1 MLPGKGSVISH
12 LHSTMATPCV
22 GEITILWSFAPL
34 GSQGR
39 RGLSSRTRRLR
50 FNCRASSR
58 MEEDWISSPTASP
71 YQILGIDP
79 MSCSPSQLKAA
90 FRARVK
96 EYHPDVCKDMR
107 DSDMIIKRVIHAY
120 EVLLKRY
127 QHESP
132 DRACLDPFEDP
143 ECEAYDLFVNEVL
156 CVGKGCPYSC
166 VERAPHAFSFVPEN
180 GTARA
185 SSQGH
190 NEDYL
195 VHLAVGQCPRRC
207 IHYVTPSQRAV
218 LEELM
223 QSIIN
228 APFDPAEVALLE
240 SLISKANF
248 ENNRYQKPKRNPKVS
263 TEMVDWF

>member
-1 MLPGKGSVISH
+1 MKLKKKKKIYKKKFNHTCELSWNQKQNSVLCRARGREEEMERTLSVKGSVFSH
-12 LHSTMATPCV
+12 LPSTMGSPCV
-22 GEITILWSFAPL
+22 GEITIPWSFAPL
-34 GSQGR
+34 GSRGG

-107 DSDMIIKRVIHAY
+107 DSDMIIKRVIRAY
-120 EVLLKRY
+120 EVLLKHY

-132 DRACLDPFEDP
+132 DRTCLDPFEDP

-156 CVGKGCPYSC
+156 CVGKGYKTNVIPYGIFYVCAGCPFRISL
-166 VERAPHAFSFVPEN
+166 N
-180 GTARA
+180 GRVCSAHEVLLDVVMLFLLIAARA
-185 SSQGH
+185 
-190 NEDYL
+190 
-195 VHLAVGQCPRRC
+195 RR
-207 IHYVTPSQRAV
+207 SNSAK
-218 LEELM
+218 
-223 QSIIN
+223 S
-228 APFDPAEVALLE
+228 
-240 SLISKANF
+240 
-248 ENNRYQKPKRNPKVS
+248 
-263 TEMVDWF
+263 

>member
-90 FRARVK
+90 FRSRVK
-96 EYHPDVCKDMR
+96 EYHPDVCKDVQV
-107 DSDMIIKRVIHAY
+107 SDMIIKRVIHAY

-132 DRACLDPFEDP
+132 DR
-143 ECEAYDLFVNEVL
+143 
-156 CVGKGCPYSC
+156 S
-166 VERAPHAFSFVPEN
+166 
-180 GTARA
+180 
-185 SSQGH
+185 
-190 NEDYL
+190 
-195 VHLAVGQCPRRC
+195 
-207 IHYVTPSQRAV
+207 
-218 LEELM
+218 
-223 QSIIN
+223 
-228 APFDPAEVALLE
+228 
-240 SLISKANF
+240 
-248 ENNRYQKPKRNPKVS
+248 
-263 TEMVDWF
+263 